1 MALIKSNKLIQQG
14 ISVVAGNQV
23 IPDGGVFVP
32 DPTLE
37 RLVPQSEPEGE
48 EYQEPSDFDSLET
61 PEEFIEEFPEE
72 PEPLP
77 MIDLGEADT
86 AVAEMLQQEQEAF
99 AQIEMNMQAEIPMEM
114 GNSLENLQQATV
126 EQISEVY
133 ADPAEAEEVMGRMMP
148 YLEHQASAEAEETL
162 LPQAQALKWQEMATV
177 EEKIQTYLEQYSRQY
192 TEAPED
198 QLLQI
203 LAEKEQILAQARIQA
218 QDVLQQAEARAAHI
232 VAEAEA
238 KATQTMQ
245 EVENTRQQIVA
256 DLEQQGYA
264 QGYQEGRGQADQEGA
279 EILSEAIETLNRVR
293 MAYPKAIKDNEDK
306 LLKLAIEIA
315 ERIIGEELTLRPE
328 ICQSMLE
335 IAIRKVSDL
344 EQVIIKS
351 SEEDLPIILEK
362 EEYFRELLKNV
373 KNLEFVSSKK
383 VGRGGVLIETTAGMV
398 DAQISTQLSVLKEAF
413 DRLRAEYAEDPSDQA
428 WEEVDQ

>member
-23 IPDGGVFVP
+23 IPDGDVFVS
-32 DPTLE
+32 DTALE
-37 RLVPQSEPEGE
+37 RLVPQSEQPEEYEDSSAFDSFENPEGLE
-48 EYQEPSDFDSLET
+48 EE
-61 PEEFIEEFPEE
+61 IPEE
-72 PEPLP
+72 PEAVPT
-77 MIDLGEADT
+77 IDLGEADA
-86 AVAEMLQQEQEAF
+86 AVAEFLQQEEVAF

-114 GNSLENLQQATV
+114 GNSLENLQQTTF
-126 EQISEVY
+126 EQISEAY
-133 ADPAEAEEVMGRMMP
+133 PDSAEAEEVMGRMMP
-148 YLEHQASAEAEETL
+148 YLEHQASAEAEEAL
-162 LPQAQALKWQEMATV
+162 LPKAQDLKWQEMASV
-177 EEKIQTYLEQYSRQY
+177 EDKIQTYLERYTRQY

-203 LAEKEQILAQARIQA
+203 LSEKEQITAQARIQA
-218 QDVLQQAEARAAHI
+218 QSVLQEAESRAARI
-232 VAEAEA
+232 IAEAEA

-245 EVENTRQQIVA
+245 EVENSRQQIVA

-293 MAYPKAIKDNEDK
+293 MAYPKAVKENEDK

-315 ERIIGEELTLRPE
+315 ERIIDEEISLRPE

-335 IAIRKVSDL
+335 TAVRKVSDL
-344 EQVIIKS
+344 EHVVIKA

-362 EEYFRELLKNV
+362 EDFFRDLLKNV
-373 KNLEFVSSKK
+373 KNLDFVASKK
-383 VGRGGVLIETTAGMV
+383 VGRGGVLIETTAGIV

-413 DRLRAEYAEDPSDQA
+413 DRLRAEYAEDSSDQA